1 MNDPAEEKIGYFAG
15 VLAAGAALGRAGAD
29 GLPRYAQDLLRRTGV
44 QLPPWASRPDLD
56 WLAQQAAFRS
66 AFVRGYF
73 DRAGQVPDPS
83 STDLL
88 VRLPRPKAPWF
99 EEALVTALGGP
110 VELSARRLLWRGPAA
125 LDLLGRLY
133 GSLASD
139 SNELRL
145 VRPKHLRRYQGWCSV
160 IAGVLPSGSAL
171 EALRVTR
178 LDPGAILPSKVRI
191 SDSGYDLTLIAERR
205 RFGQVILYGTGL
217 AVEPPFGWYLDVVAR
232 SSLIKTGYIVAN
244 SVGVIDRAYRG
255 EIMVPLIK
263 LDPEAP
269 DLVLPVRAV
278 QLVPRPIV
286 HLPVVDA
293 LELSTTERGA
303 LGFGSSGS

>member
-1 MNDPAEEKIGYFAG
+1 MNEPAEEKIGYFAG

-29 GLPRYAQDLLRRTGV
+29 GLPRYAAHLLERALV

-56 WLAQQAAFRS
+56 WLAQQPAFRS

-83 STDLL
+83 STVLL
-88 VRLPRPKAPWF
+88 VRLPRPKALWF

-110 VELSARRLLWRGPAA
+110 VEVSARRLSWSGPAA

-133 GSLASD
+133 GSLPV
-139 SNELRL
+139 EPGEFRL
-145 VRPKHLRRYQGWCSV
+145 VRPKNLRRYQLWCSV
-160 IAGVLPSGSAL
+160 ITGVLPSRSPI

-178 LDPGAILPSKVRI
+178 LDPRAVLPSKVRI
-191 SDSGYDLTLIAERR
+191 SDSGYDLSLIAERK
-205 RFGQVILYGTGL
+205 RFGQVVLYGTGL

-263 LDPEAP
+263 LDPESP

-286 HLPVVDA
+286 HLAVVDA

-303 LGFGSSGS
+303 LGFGSSG